1 MQITTIDIDRYKI
14 YDKTVLF
21 PKLVK
26 KIARCPNLYKIEAK
40 YSATTNGMHLKLTCT
55 TEKCLICRMSYDDQN
70 RLAYDLRLRQ
80 PHERNILFDTY
91 TLIKAK
97 KELKL

>member
-14 YDKTVLF
+14 YDKTVMF
-21 PKLVK
+21 PRLVK
-26 KIARCPNLYKIEAK
+26 KISKCAHLFKIEGK
-40 YSATTNGMHLKLTCT
+40 YSATTNGMHLKLTCQV
-55 TEKCLICRMSYDDQN
+55 EKCLICRMSYDDQN

-91 TLIKAK
+91 TIFKSGKPINL
-97 KELKL
+97 